1 MSAKNPVTN
10 WFNLVKTAKN
20 NRMLAKKSFDKMIE
34 EYKKV
39 CLVATTEEN
48 PKFPYDSYVGQFC
61 CVARY
66 ALADWKETLNDCD
79 PGETVHSCPNFTM
92 EKCAQNCKMKEA
104 NHVFIDAQQAYIRAK
119 KEYKDSVKRVFGIK
133 VK

>member
-10 WFNLVKTAKN
+10 WFKFIKTAKN

-79 PGETVHSCPNFTM
+79 PGDMRAAPANTPSRN
-92 EKCAQNCKMKEA
+92 CATSRWKWCWPANCA
-104 NHVFIDAQQAYIRAK
+104 TAIRLLIN
-119 KEYKDSVKRVFGIK
+119 KRW
-133 VK
+133 